1 MKTMNWL
8 KKITVLLL
16 VSIVLFSCNSES
28 RKKYAINSEEAL
40 EAYISKKDILSV
52 EKVANILLCKHDH
65 IYRMI
70 DLRTP
75 HEFAQGHITNAIN
88 IPAKNVL
95 DMDYYQL
102 FNQDEKINVLYCR
115 GKNQAINIYMIL
127 NQLGFKNIKVA
138 LGGYDYLN
146 EYVVAQY
153 GVKSGDYDDE
163 KPKYDFL
170 RLISGVDIPVK
181 DSIVAPEFDQKNSK
195 KVVRDFDEEC
205 PDLN

>member
-1 MKTMNWL
+1 MKTMNGF
-8 KKITVLLL
+8 KKISILLL
-16 VSIVLFSCNSES
+16 VSIVLFSCTSEN
-28 RKKYAINSEEAL
+28 RKKYAISTEDAL

-52 EKVANILLCKHDH
+52 EKVANILLCKQDH

-75 HEFAQGHITNAIN
+75 HEFAQGHIQDAIN

-95 DMDYYQL
+95 DMDYYNL

-146 EYVVAQY
+146 EYVVEQY

-170 RLISGVDIPVK
+170 RLIAEVDIPK
-181 DSIVAPEFDQKNSK
+181 RDSISAPEFDQKNSK
-195 KVVRDFDEEC
+195 KIVLDFDEEC

>member
-1 MKTMNWL
+1 MMNWIKNFIL
-8 KKITVLLL
+8 VLL
-16 VSIVLFSCNSES
+16 VSAVFISCTSEN
-28 RKKYAINSEEAL
+28 RKKYAIPTEDAL
-40 EAYISKKDILSV
+40 DAYISKSDILSV
-52 EKVANILLCKHDH
+52 EKMANILLCKHEH
-65 IYRMI
+65 IYQLI

-75 HEFAQGHITNAIN
+75 NEFAQGHIDGAIN

-95 DMDYYQL
+95 DREYYNV

-127 NQLGFKNIKVA
+127 NQLGFKNIMVS
-138 LGGYDYLN
+138 LGGYDYLQH
-146 EYVVAQY
+146 YVVSQY

-170 RLISGVDIPVK
+170 RLIAGVDIPK
-181 DSIVAPEFDQKNSK
+181 EDSISAPEIVERNPN
-195 KVVRDFDEEC
+195 KVVLDFDEEC

>member
-1 MKTMNWL
+1 MNW
-8 KKITVLLL
+8 KTNTVLILMM
-16 VSIVLFSCNSES
+16 SILMLSCTSEN
-28 RKKYAINSEEAL
+28 RKKYSINPEEAL
-40 EAYISKKDILSV
+40 QAYIDKKDILSV

-75 HEFAQGHITNAIN
+75 HEYAQGHVPNAIN
-88 IPAKNVL
+88 IPAKDVL
-95 DMDYYQL
+95 DMDYYSL

-115 GKNQAINIYMIL
+115 GASQAINIYMIL

-138 LGGYDYLN
+138 LGGYDYIN
-146 EYVVAQY
+146 DYIIAQY
-153 GVKSGDYDDE
+153 GIKSGDYSDE

-170 RLISGVDIPVK
+170 RLITGVDLPK
-181 DSIVAPEFDQKNSK
+181 MDSISRPEIEKMNPN
-195 KVVRDFDEEC
+195 KVVKDFDESC